1 MGTTGYSAM
10 MTVSGSGSVLGAL
23 MYAGLKKREG
33 RGKLTLKVQLVMA
46 LVIMIFALSRN
57 LVLSCVA
64 LFLGGVCLMTLI
76 ASISSLV
83 QLAITDEVRG
93 RVMSVFMLAFRG
105 GMPLGS
111 LSAGVLASQLSPT
124 LALLGMS
131 SLLGA
136 TALILLASSTPIKE
150 L

>member
-1 MGTTGYSAM
+1 
-10 MTVSGSGSVLGAL
+10 
-23 MYAGLKKREG
+23 MYAGLGKKEG
-33 RGKLTLKVQLVMA
+33 RGKLTLQVQLLMA
-46 LVIMIFALSRN
+46 LVITIFALSRN

-111 LSAGVLASQLSPT
+111 LAAGALASQLSPT
-124 LALLGMS
+124 LALLSMS
-131 SLLGA
+131 SLMGV
-136 TALILLASSTPIKE
+136 TALIVLVSHSPIKK